1 MLNQIARMAITSPR
15 RVIVVAALLTLALAI
30 FGVPV
35 ANSLSASGF
44 QDPTSESARASQLL
58 TDKFS
63 QGDTQLLVTVSTPDG
78 VDSPAARAAGTEIV
92 DQLRSSP
99 HVVDVAS
106 PWTTPPQAAA
116 DLVSKDR
123 NTGLIVAGIKG
134 NESDQQKYAEEL
146 STQVT
151 HDRNGATV
159 RTGGAAMVNVQITK
173 QSQRDLLVMESIAIP
188 LSFLVL
194 VWVFGG
200 LIAAALPV
208 AVGGMAIF
216 GALAVLRT
224 ISFATD
230 VSIFALNLTTAMG
243 LALAIDYTLLIISR
257 YRDEL
262 ADGADREVAVVRTVV
277 TAGRTVLFSATTVAL
292 SMAVMVLFPMHF
304 LKSFAYAGVA
314 VVAFAA
320 LAAVVVTP
328 AALVLLGDRL
338 DSFNVRRLVRRLL
351 GRPEPVPQPFQQQF
365 WYRWT
370 RFVIRRAVPVGL
382 AGVAFLVF
390 LGLPFLSVKWGF
402 PDDRV
407 LPTSA
412 SAHQVGDQMRDD
424 FVINSETAVS
434 IVIPDT
440 DDLTRSEIE
449 QYATDLSRVPDVSA
463 VSTPTATYVAGAAVG
478 RQSAPAGQTQGSAFL
493 TVDSTAP
500 LFSDRSETQLDRL
513 HAVPTPGGK
522 EVDFT
527 GTAQINRDSVDAIAS
542 RLPLVLGLI
551 ASIMFILLFLL
562 TGSVVMPLKALVLN
576 ALSLTAAFG
585 AMVWI
590 FQDGHLGAFGTTP
603 SGILVANIPVLLFC
617 IAFGLSMDY
626 EVFLVSR
633 IREFWLA
640 SGAADNDESVA
651 RASAASTAVSVPA
664 NLSGA
669 MRTRIPPSCPARG
682 GAVLAPWMPTT
693 TCARC
698 APRTCPPSS
707 GSAAEGFYELDVR
720 TRRGGWPEPETG
732 ARQGR
737 RLAAPDGA
745 PGRHDPGGCWV
756 AEDDAGL
763 LGAPRQHAPGPDLDA
778 RRPSWSGPGVQG
790 RGVGRQL
797 LDAALSYG
805 RLPARRCS
813 PPRPT
818 PGRAPLPGGRLHAAP
833 VDADAG
839 HVPRD
844 VLPVVERVREGRPRT
859 ST

>member
-1 MLNQIARMAITSPR
+1 M
-15 RVIVVAALLTLALAI
+15 AALLTLALAI

-78 VDSPAARAAGTEIV
+78 ADSPAARAAGTEIV

-134 NESDQQKYAEEL
+134 NESDQQKYAAEL

-151 HDRNGATV
+151 HDRNGVTV

-320 LAAVVVTP
+320 FAAVVVTP

-351 GRPEPVPQPFQQQF
+351 GRPEPVPQTFQQQF

-440 DDLTRSEIE
+440 DDLTSSEIE

-576 ALSLTAAFG
+576 VLSLTAAFG

-651 RASAASTAVSVPA
+651 RGIARTGRVVTAAALIMSISFAALIASNVSFMRMFGLGLTLAVLVDATLVRMVLVPA
-664 NLSGA
+664 FMHVLGRRNWWAPAPLVRLHKRLGLNDGHSVA
-669 MRTRIPPSCPARG
+669 IPEQGLDASPTHQQCNTEFTNGLGVEPNYA
-682 GAVLAPWMPTT
+682 TT
-693 TCARC
+693 T
-698 APRTCPPSS
+698 
-707 GSAAEGFYELDVR
+707 F
-720 TRRGGWPEPETG
+720 
-732 ARQGR
+732 
-737 RLAAPDGA
+737 
-745 PGRHDPGGCWV
+745 
-756 AEDDAGL
+756 
-763 LGAPRQHAPGPDLDA
+763 
-778 RRPSWSGPGVQG
+778 
-790 RGVGRQL
+790 
-797 LDAALSYG
+797 
-805 RLPARRCS
+805 
-813 PPRPT
+813 
-818 PGRAPLPGGRLHAAP
+818 
-833 VDADAG
+833 
-839 HVPRD
+839 
-844 VLPVVERVREGRPRT
+844 
-859 ST
+859 

>member
-1 MLNQIARMAITSPR
+1 MAITRPR
-15 RVIVVAALLTLALAI
+15 RVIVVAALLALALAI
-30 FGVPV
+30 FGIPV

-63 QGDTQLLVTVSTPDG
+63 QGDTQMFVAVSTPGG

-134 NESDQQKYAEEL
+134 SESDQQKYAEEL

-159 RTGGAAMVNVQITK
+159 RTGGPAMVNAQITK

-194 VWVFGG
+194 VWIFGG

-262 ADGADREVAVVRTVV
+262 ADGADRNVAVVRTVV

-320 LAAVVVTP
+320 FAAVVVTP

-351 GRPEPVPQPFQQQF
+351 GRPEPVPQTFQQQF

-382 AGVAFLVF
+382 AGVAFLAF

-424 FVINSETAVS
+424 FVINSETAVT
-434 IVIPDT
+434 IVIPHT
-440 DDLTRSEIE
+440 DDLTRGEIE
-449 QYATDLSRVPDVSA
+449 RYATDLSRVPDVSA
-463 VSTPTATYVAGAAVG
+463 VSTPTATYVAGAAAG
-478 RQSAPAGQTQGSAFL
+478 QPSAPAGQTQGSASL

-513 HAVPTPGGK
+513 HAVPTPGGR

-542 RLPLVLGLI
+542 HLPLVLGLI
-551 ASIMFILLFLL
+551 AGIMFMLLFLL

-576 ALSLTAAFG
+576 VLSLTAAFG

-651 RASAASTAVSVPA
+651 RGIARTGRVVTAAALIMSIAFAALIASNVSFMRMFGLGLTLAVLVDATLVRMVLVPA
-664 NLSGA
+664 F
-669 MRTRIPPSCPARG
+669 MH
-682 GAVLAPWMPTT
+682 VL
-693 TCARC
+693 
-698 APRTCPPSS
+698 
-707 GSAAEGFYELDVR
+707 
-720 TRRGGWPEPETG
+720 
-732 ARQGR
+732 GR
-737 RLAAPDGA
+737 RNWWAPAPLVRLHKRLGLNDG
-745 PGRHDPGGCWV
+745 HSV
-756 AEDDAGL
+756 AIPE
-763 LGAPRQHAPGPDLDA
+763 
-778 RRPSWSGPGVQG
+778 QG
-790 RGVGRQL
+790 SDTSPTHQQFNTEIHQCVGR
-797 LDAALSYG
+797 
-805 RLPARRCS
+805 
-813 PPRPT
+813 
-818 PGRAPLPGGRLHAAP
+818 
-833 VDADAG
+833 
-839 HVPRD
+839 
-844 VLPVVERVREGRPRT
+844 
-859 ST
+859 